1 MGMALPPL
9 GDESHTI
16 PAFTRIVTRGT
27 VSEVRSDISSLE
39 LFSFYNVNSDPF
51 KLIQKI
57 QNSVDK
63 RCSEGS

>member
-39 LFSFYNVNSDPF
+39 LFSVS
-51 KLIQKI
+51 LTT
-57 QNSVDK
+57 SLVD
-63 RCSEGS
+63 RDGC

>member
-39 LFSFYNVNSDPF
+39 LFSVSL
-51 KLIQKI
+51 KL
-57 QNSVDK
+57 SY
-63 RCSEGS
+63 